1 VLGVN
6 SNTVSLRWET
16 CIGNAGETFISF
28 IFKRQKPG
36 DVTTQQIASRGASDG
51 FTMSDPFKDL
61 KKYRALLSQELRIY
75 DVQRNEKYIYTL
87 TINYMRSDGV
97 FEDKIFQVTVVM
109 KGEKRVFFGLILVF
123 C

>member
-1 VLGVN
+1 
-6 SNTVSLRWET
+6 
-16 CIGNAGETFISF
+16 
-28 IFKRQKPG
+28 
-36 DVTTQQIASRGASDG
+36 
-51 FTMSDPFKDL
+51 MSDPFKDL